1 MRLLIVGMF
10 IGLALG
16 TAFGLGRGWIPV
28 RGAASDIQTP
38 PRTMLPG
45 GEVREFRLVARQ
57 GKWEVA
63 PGTAMEAWTYNG
75 QVPGPELRVREGDLV
90 RVVVKNAL
98 PVPTTIHWHGVDL
111 DWRMDG
117 PPGVNQDPIEPGKT
131 FIYEFVAFP
140 AGTRI
145 YHSHVDPNV
154 QMELGLYGAL
164 IIEPREPE
172 PVRYDREYT
181 YLLDELAVDF
191 TTKVA
196 LGKAD
201 LPMRQ
206 FGNGRGGALLY
217 DLFLMNGKAGSAIPP
232 LMLKAGE
239 RVRVRLINVGSLPHA
254 MHTHGHIFKIVA
266 TDGNPVPPAAQW
278 RKDTILIGPGERYDL
293 EVTAYNPGVWMF
305 HCHMPNHGEN
315 GMMTTINYDGFKPHR
330 EHGHA
335 PTVRPPV
342 SGGGR
347 TPDRTRAPAA
357 PSGGGPAGHQMP
369 ARTAAVQIA
378 GRVKTSA
385 ASDVAI
391 GMLDNRFQP
400 ANLTIPVGARVVWVN
415 RGINGHTSTG
425 IDAFWD
431 SPTMAGRERFGVT
444 FTRPGTYRY
453 ICRQHLLNGMVGTIE
468 VGHGR

>member
-1 MRLLIVGMF
+1 MI
-10 IGLALG
+10 IGLALS
-16 TAFGLGRGWIPV
+16 TALGLGRGRMAV
-28 RGAASDIQTP
+28 RGAAVDIQSP
-38 PRTMLPG
+38 PRAMLPG
-45 GEVREFRLVARQ
+45 GQVREFRLVARP
-57 GKWEVA
+57 GRWEVA
-63 PGTAMEAWTYNG
+63 PGTVMEAWTYNG

-131 FIYEFVAFP
+131 FVYEFVAYP

-145 YHSHVDPNV
+145 YHSHVDPNI

-172 PVRYDREYT
+172 PVQYDREYT

-191 TTKVA
+191 TTRVA
-196 LGKAD
+196 LGKTD
-201 LPMRQ
+201 LPMSQ
-206 FGNGRGGALLY
+206 YGNGRGGTLLY
-217 DLFLMNGKAGSAIPP
+217 DLFLMNGRAGSAIPP

-278 RKDTILIGPGERYDL
+278 RKDTILVGPGERYDL
-293 EVTAYNPGVWMF
+293 EITAYNPGVWMF

-315 GMMTTINYDGFKPHR
+315 GMMTTINYEGFKPHR
-330 EHGHA
+330 EHAHVPAMHPPGAGGGGGA
-335 PTVRPPV
+335 PT
-342 SGGGR
+342 R
-347 TPDRTRAPAA
+347 TAARA
-357 PSGGGPAGHQMP
+357 GPAGQTMP
-369 ARTAAVQIA
+369 AQATAV
-378 GRVKTSA
+378 RVAERLKSSA
-385 ASDVAI
+385 PSDVVI

-400 ANLTIPVGARVVWVN
+400 ASLSVSVGATVVWVN
-415 RGINGHTSTG
+415 RGINAHTSTG
-425 IDAFWD
+425 IDTFWD

-444 FTRPGTYRY
+444 FTRPGRYRY
-453 ICRQHLLNGMVGTIE
+453 VCRQHLLNGMVGTIE